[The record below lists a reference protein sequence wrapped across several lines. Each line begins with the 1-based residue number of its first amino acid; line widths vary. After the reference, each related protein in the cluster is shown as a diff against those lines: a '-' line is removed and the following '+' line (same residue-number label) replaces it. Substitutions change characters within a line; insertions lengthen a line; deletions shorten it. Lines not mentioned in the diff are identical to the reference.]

1 METLFIESYFVKRN
15 KRTNIKNEYNFT
27 CLDVL
32 STFSKNYYLLIQSL
46 DEFKLKN
53 VYHFLFIR
61 SIHLHNIFPEI
72 PVLDKHNKYITSQ
85 EFDTLIIDYINS
97 KPLLMASLLTFS
109 YVFLIVLNLIAHNLF
124 VYCK

>member
-15 KRTNIKNEYNFT
+15 KRTNIKNEHNFT

-72 PVLDKHNKYITSQ
+72 PILDKHNKYITSQ

-97 KPLLMASLLTFS
+97 KPLLC
-109 YVFLIVLNLIAHNLF
+109 IVIMNGIYSFMNSNN
-124 VYCK
+124 